1 MAQSYSVQAVLS
13 AVDNGFT
20 STFNAATNTAMSMGE
35 KVSSNLKTIGNVTSA
50 VGAATTA
57 MGVAGLK
64 SFGKF
69 QQSLNTAAVVAG
81 GTSKDI
87 KGLSDVANKM
97 GADLPI
103 SAQQAA
109 EASSKHY

>member
-50 VGAATTA
+50 VGAASTA

-81 GTSKDI
+81 GTSLKAC
-87 KGLSDVANKM
+87 LM
-97 GADLPI
+97 LPI
-103 SAQQAA
+103 KWGLIYLSALNRQQ
-109 EASSKHY
+109 KP